1 MDTDYKYSNITE
13 KIIGSAYKVYNTLGT
28 GFLEKVYENDLIVEL
43 KKQELEIRQQEPI
56 KVFYEKEVVGDYI
69 ADIVVDGKVI
79 VEIKAVGDLN
89 EIHEVQLVNYLKA
102 TRIEIGLLI
111 NFGKKIEIKRKIF
124 DQFFLDTDEY

>member
-1 MDTDYKYSNITE
+1 MIINTVILLK
-13 KIIGSAYKVYNTLGT
+13 KIIGAAYKVYNTLGT
-28 GFLEKVYENDLIVEL
+28 GFLEKVYENALIVEL